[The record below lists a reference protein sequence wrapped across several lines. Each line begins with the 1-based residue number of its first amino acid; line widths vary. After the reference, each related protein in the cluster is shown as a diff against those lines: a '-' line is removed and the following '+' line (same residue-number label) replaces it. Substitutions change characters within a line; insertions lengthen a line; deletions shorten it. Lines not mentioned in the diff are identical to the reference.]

1 MACLGGNQTHINAN
15 TRGGGVPGLL
25 EGGVEDQLAA
35 GGGAEPGVIHQL
47 LLQLAGIPTRI
58 AQTNQGLLRAF
69 TNGDGFENVTAGG
82 QDQAITCLLYT
93 SPSPRDDR

>member
-35 GGGAEPGVIHQL
+35 GGGAEPGVSRWVATEHGWQ
-47 LLQLAGIPTRI
+47 
-58 AQTNQGLLRAF
+58 
-69 TNGDGFENVTAGG
+69 
-82 QDQAITCLLYT
+82 
-93 SPSPRDDR
+93 